1 MGVRLSSAKQKPRE
15 FPGEEAEYRKFVTHV
30 TEVTRCRN
38 GDEWWGHGKLARAPG
53 QAGTMQACPGG
64 HSQGALEGR
73 GRGQMLW
80 LQHVPNLQPLPRQ
93 TPRVSRGARAR
104 QCWRKDL
111 EDVGRDGTEQQD
123 TLFQGHLPRVSPE
136 LSLEK
141 CSGTKQD
148 PLGPSWDRPT
158 HSCHPPASCL

>member
-1 MGVRLSSAKQKPRE
+1 MGL
-15 FPGEEAEYRKFVTHV
+15 
-30 TEVTRCRN
+30 N
-38 GDEWWGHGKLARAPG
+38 GGAMEI
-53 QAGTMQACPGG
+53 
-64 HSQGALEGR
+64 SQGSWPGWNHAGLPSPPQPRGLEGR

-80 LQHVPNLQPLPRQ
+80 LQHVPALQPLPRQ
-93 TPRVSRGARAR
+93 TPRASRGGRAR

-123 TLFQGHLPRVSPE
+123 ALFQGHLPRVSPE

-158 HSCHPPASCL
+158 HSCHPPASCM